1 MTLRCQVPRWIDLS
15 SQDTCVSLKTRYTF
29 LALKER
35 RNYNIHETNTGRIRA
50 SGMHCDCVPSQRK
63 DVRA

>member
-1 MTLRCQVPRWIDLS
+1 
-15 SQDTCVSLKTRYTF
+15 

-35 RNYNIHETNTGRIRA
+35 RNYNIHETNTGRKRA
-50 SGMHCDCVPSQRK
+50 SGLYCDCVPSQRK